1 MASLSNS
8 NADSVFL
15 DKNVRP
21 QRYDLTWDVDLDSLI
36 ISAHGTIFF
45 EIEGDGVQ
53 VLTLHALDLNIDRGS
68 VTWTSSSGEVRTLK
82 SAILN
87 NAKEQ
92 TVSFPFGGEPLKGK
106 GSLSLKWNFVLT
118 DNLCGF
124 YRSKYVDIDGTEKV
138 MAVTQFEA
146 TDARRAFPCVDEP
159 SAKAAFNVTLI
170 VPSDRIAISN
180 MPVAKKNTVASG
192 KRAVYT

>member
-68 VTWTSSSGEVRTLK
+68 VTWTSSSGEVRTRDT
-82 SAILN
+82 N
-87 NAKEQ
+87 
-92 TVSFPFGGEPLKGK
+92 
-106 GSLSLKWNFVLT
+106 
-118 DNLCGF
+118 
-124 YRSKYVDIDGTEKV
+124 Y
-138 MAVTQFEA
+138 
-146 TDARRAFPCVDEP
+146 
-159 SAKAAFNVTLI
+159 
-170 VPSDRIAISN
+170 
-180 MPVAKKNTVASG
+180 
-192 KRAVYT
+192 